1 MRDVAHRRTI
11 RSRGDD
17 ATGRGR
23 MGTESGEYPFD
34 TSGIEVGADGIRR
47 YTDLPVNLVQL
58 LRAQGATR
66 GDRPAVVELGGPS
79 LTYSEL
85 WQRAMRV
92 AGGLRNA
99 GVATGDRV
107 AVQLGNGVDW
117 TLAFWGAQ
125 LAGAVV
131 VPMNTRLAQAEA
143 EFILADCA
151 AKYVVRPGEPL
162 PDGEPGELPDPA
174 HTDVAALFYTSG
186 TTGRP
191 KGAMT
196 THENFLTTIET
207 VIRCRELSR
216 APGVR
221 HATLISVPL
230 FHVTGCN
237 SQFLTQ
243 IALGGTSVIM
253 PRFDPASFLAA
264 IPEYG
269 ITLVT
274 SVPTIYDLVLR
285 HPDVATTDVST
296 VRTLSYGG
304 APIAPELVFRL
315 REAFPT
321 ARLGNGFGL
330 SETSALATFLPHEYA
345 IEHADAVGFP
355 APVNDVRID
364 QPDPVTGVGEL
375 LIRGPNVVAGYWGD
389 PVRTAETFVDGWLHT
404 GDLARIDDGIVRI
417 VDRAK
422 DMINRGGENVYS
434 VEVENT
440 LAAHPD
446 VLEVAVVG
454 VPDPVMGEKVGA
466 VVLPRPGVTA
476 ETLVPSLCA
485 FARERLAD
493 FKCPQ
498 FVRVLDGPLP
508 RNAGGK
514 VLKSPLR
521 DADGWTAVP
530 R

>member
-1 MRDVAHRRTI
+1 MSTEQT
-11 RSRGDD
+11 
-17 ATGRGR
+17 TG
-23 MGTESGEYPFD
+23 TSPFD
-34 TSGIEVGADGIRR
+34 TSGIEVGPDGVRR
-47 YTDLPVNLVQL
+47 YTGLPRNIVRVLADQA
-58 LRAQGATR
+58 RQHA
-66 GDRPAVVELGGPS
+66 DRTAIVELDGGR
-79 LTYSEL
+79 LTYAQL
-85 WQRAMRV
+85 WQRALRV
-92 AGGLRNA
+92 AGGLRAA
-99 GVATGDRV
+99 GVTTGDRV
-107 AVQLGNGVDW
+107 AVQLPNGVDW
-117 TLAFWGAQ
+117 VLAFWGAQ

-131 VPMNTRLAQAEA
+131 VPMSTRLAPAEA
-143 EFILADCA
+143 GFILADCGA
-151 AKYVVRPGEPL
+151 RRVIRPGEPL
-162 PDGEPGELPDPA
+162 PDGEPGEVPDPQ

-196 THENFLTTIET
+196 THENFLSNIES

-216 APGVR
+216 DPEAA

-243 IALGGTSVIM
+243 IALGGRSVLM
-253 PRFDPASFLAA
+253 PKFDATAFLTA
-264 IPEYG
+264 IPEHG
-269 ITLVT
+269 ITLLT
-274 SVPTIYDLVLR
+274 SVPTIYELVLR
-285 HPDVATTDVST
+285 HPALATTDVST

-304 APIAPELVFRL
+304 APIAPELVHRL
-315 REAFPT
+315 RQAFPN

-345 IEHADAVGFP
+345 ETQADAVGFP
-355 APVNDVRID
+355 TPVNEVRLD
-364 QPDPVTGVGEL
+364 RPDPVTGVGEL
-375 LIRGPNVVAGYWGD
+375 LVRGPNVVAGYWDD
-389 PVRTAETFVDGWLHT
+389 PERTAETFVDGWLHT
-404 GDLARIDDGIVRI
+404 GDLATLTDGVVRI

-434 VEVENT
+434 VEVENA
-440 LAAHPD
+440 LAEHPD

-466 VVLPRPGVTA
+466 VVLPKPGTDA
-476 ETLVPSLCA
+476 GELVAGLAA

-493 FKCPQ
+493 FKRPQ
-498 FVRVLDGPLP
+498 FVRVIDGPLP

-514 VLKSPLR
+514 VLKAPLR
-521 DADGWTAVP
+521 EAEGWVTVP

>member
-1 MRDVAHRRTI
+1 MSTDSA
-11 RSRGDD
+11 
-17 ATGRGR
+17 ATG
-23 MGTESGEYPFD
+23 EQPFD
-34 TSGIEVGADGIRR
+34 TSGIELGADGIRR
-47 YTDLPVNLVQL
+47 YTGLPVNLVRVL
-58 LRAQGATR
+58 LAQATTRA
-66 GDRPAVVELGGPS
+66 DSPAIVELGGGE
-79 LTYSEL
+79 LTYGQL
-85 WQRAMRV
+85 WERATRV
-92 AGGLRNA
+92 AGGLRDA
-99 GVATGDRV
+99 GVTPGDRV
-107 AVQLGNGVDW
+107 AVQLPNGIDW
-117 TLAFWGAQ
+117 VLAFWGAH

-131 VPMNTRLAQAEA
+131 VPMNTRLAPAEA
-143 EFILADCA
+143 DFILADCGA
-151 AKYVVRPGEPL
+151 TYVVRPGQPL
-162 PDGEPGELPDPA
+162 PDGEPGEIPDPQ

-196 THENFLTTIET
+196 THENFLSTIES

-216 APGVR
+216 DPAVR

-243 IALGGTSVIM
+243 IALGGTSVLM
-253 PRFDPASFLAA
+253 PRFEPGAFLAA
-264 IPEYG
+264 IPEHG
-269 ITLVT
+269 ITLIT
-274 SVPTIYDLVLR
+274 SVPTIYELVLR
-285 HPDVATTDVST
+285 HPALATTDVST

-304 APIAPELVFRL
+304 APIAPELVHRL
-315 REAFPT
+315 RQAFPN

-345 IEHADAVGFP
+345 ETHADAVGFP
-355 APVNDVRID
+355 TPVNEVRLD
-364 QPDPVTGVGEL
+364 RADPVTGVGEL
-375 LIRGPNVVAGYWGD
+375 LVRGPNVVAGYWGD

-404 GDLARIDDGIVRI
+404 GDLATITDGIVRI

-434 VEVENT
+434 VEVENA
-440 LAAHPD
+440 LAEHPD

-454 VPDPVMGEKVGA
+454 VADPVMGEKVGA
-466 VVLPRPGVTA
+466 VVLPKPGVDA
-476 ETLVPSLCA
+476 GQLVTSLND
-485 FARERLAD
+485 FARQRLAD

-498 FVRVLDGPLP
+498 FVRLIDGALP

-514 VLKSPLR
+514 VLKGPLR
-521 DADGWTAVP
+521 EAEGWVAVP

>member
-1 MRDVAHRRTI
+1 MST
-11 RSRGDD
+11 
-17 ATGRGR
+17 ATAAPGN
-23 MGTESGEYPFD
+23 YPFD

-47 YTDLPVNLVQL
+47 YTDLPQNLVDV
-58 LRAQGATR
+58 LREQAAQ
-66 GDRPAVVELGGPS
+66 RPEHTAVVELGGGQ
-79 LTYSEL
+79 LTYAEL
-85 WQRAMRV
+85 WQRALRV
-92 AGGLRNA
+92 AGGLRDA
-99 GVATGDRV
+99 GVGAGDRV

-117 TLAFWGAQ
+117 VLAFWGAQ

-131 VPMNTRLAQAEA
+131 VPLNTRLAPAETQ
-143 EFILADCA
+143 FILDDCGA
-151 AKYVVRPGEPL
+151 AHVVRPGEPL
-162 PDGEPGELPDPA
+162 PDGEPGELPEPA

-196 THENFLTTIET
+196 THENFLSTIET
-207 VIRCRELSR
+207 VIRCRGLSR
-216 APGVR
+216 EPGVR

-237 SQFLTQ
+237 SQFITQ
-243 IALGGTSVIM
+243 IALGGTSVLM
-253 PRFDPASFLAA
+253 PRFEPGAFLAA
-264 IPEYG
+264 IAEHG

-274 SVPTIYDLVLR
+274 SVPTIYELVLR
-285 HPDVATTDVST
+285 HPDVASTDVAS

-304 APIAPELVFRL
+304 APIAPELVHRL
-315 REAFPT
+315 RQAFPR

-330 SETSALATFLPHEYA
+330 SETSALATFLPDEYA
-345 IEHADAVGFP
+345 DTHADAVGFP
-355 APVNDVRID
+355 APVNDVRLHR
-364 QPDPVTGVGEL
+364 PDPVTGVGEL
-375 LIRGPNVVAGYWGD
+375 LVRGPNVVAGYWGD
-389 PVRTAETFVDGWLHT
+389 PARTAETFRNGWLHT
-404 GDLARIDDGIVRI
+404 GDLATITDGIVRI

-434 VEVENT
+434 VEVENA

-466 VVLPRPGVTA
+466 VVLPRPGTDPDQ
-476 ETLVPSLCA
+476 LVGSLCS

-498 FVRVLDGPLP
+498 FVRVAQGPLP

-514 VLKSPLR
+514 VLKTALR
-521 DADGWTAVP
+521 EAEGWVAVP

>member
-1 MRDVAHRRTI
+1 
-11 RSRGDD
+11 
-17 ATGRGR
+17 
-23 MGTESGEYPFD
+23 MGTASATTRNYPFD
-34 TSGIEVGADGIRR
+34 TSGIEVGPDGIRR
-47 YTDLPVNLVQL
+47 YRGLQKNLVEL
-58 LRAQGATR
+58 LQTTVERFA
-66 GDRPAVVELGGPS
+66 DRTAIVELGGPS
-79 LTYSEL
+79 ATYAEL
-85 WQRAMRV
+85 WDRARRV
-92 AGGLRNA
+92 AGGLRHA
-99 GVATGDRV
+99 GVGTGDRV
-107 AVQLGNGVDW
+107 AVQLGNGLDW
-117 TLAFWGAQ
+117 VLAFWGAQ

-131 VPMNTRLAQAEA
+131 VPMNTRLAEAEA
-143 EFILADCA
+143 AFILADCGA
-151 AKYVVRPGEPL
+151 AYVVRPGEPL

-196 THENFLTTIET
+196 THENLLTTIET
-207 VIRCRELSR
+207 VIRCRQLSR
-216 APGVR
+216 DPGVR

-243 IALGGTSVIM
+243 VALGGTSVLM
-253 PRFDPASFLAA
+253 PRFDAASFLAA
-264 IPEYG
+264 IPQYG

-274 SVPTIYDLVLR
+274 SVPTIYELVLR
-285 HPDVATTDVST
+285 HPDLAATDVSS

-304 APIAPELVFRL
+304 APIAPELVHRL
-315 REAFPT
+315 RAAFPD

-345 IEHADAVGFP
+345 IEHADAVGFA

-364 QPDPVTGVGEL
+364 HPDPVTGVGEL

-389 PVRTAETFVDGWLHT
+389 PVRSAETFVDGWLHT
-404 GDLARIDDGIVRI
+404 GDVARIDDGIVRI

-434 VEVENT
+434 VEVENA

-466 VVLPRPGVTA
+466 VVLPKPGVTA
-476 ETLVPSLCA
+476 DDLVPSLSA

-498 FVRVLDGPLP
+498 FVRVLEGPLP

-521 DADGWTAVP
+521 AAEGWIAVP

>member
-1 MRDVAHRRTI
+1 MSTGSATTRD
-11 RSRGDD
+11 
-17 ATGRGR
+17 
-23 MGTESGEYPFD
+23 YPFD
-34 TSGIEVGADGIRR
+34 TSGIEVGPDGIRR
-47 YTDLPVNLVQL
+47 YRGLQKNLVEL
-58 LRAQGATR
+58 LQTTVERFA
-66 GDRPAVVELGGPS
+66 DRTAIVELGGPS
-79 LTYSEL
+79 ATYAEL
-85 WQRAMRV
+85 WDRARRV
-92 AGGLRNA
+92 AGGLRHA
-99 GVATGDRV
+99 GVGTGDRV
-107 AVQLGNGVDW
+107 AVQLGNGLDW
-117 TLAFWGAQ
+117 VLAFWGAQ
-125 LAGAVV
+125 LAGGVV
-131 VPMNTRLAQAEA
+131 VPMNIRLAEA
-143 EFILADCA
+143 EAAFILADCGA
-151 AKYVVRPGEPL
+151 AYVVRPGEPL

-207 VIRCRELSR
+207 VIRCRGLSR
-216 APGVR
+216 DPGVR

-243 IALGGTSVIM
+243 VALGGTSVLM
-253 PRFDPASFLAA
+253 PRFDAASFLAA
-264 IPEYG
+264 IPQYG

-274 SVPTIYDLVLR
+274 SVPTIYELVLR
-285 HPDVATTDVST
+285 HPDLAATDVSS

-304 APIAPELVFRL
+304 APIAPELVHRL
-315 REAFPT
+315 RAAFPD

-345 IEHADAVGFP
+345 IEHADAVGFA

-364 QPDPVTGVGEL
+364 HPDPVTGVGEL

-389 PVRTAETFVDGWLHT
+389 PVRSAETFVDGWLHT
-404 GDLARIDDGIVRI
+404 GDVARIDDGIVRI

-434 VEVENT
+434 VEVENA

-466 VVLPRPGVTA
+466 VVLPKSGVTA
-476 ETLVPSLCA
+476 DDLVPSLSA

-498 FVRVLDGPLP
+498 FVRVLQEPLP

-521 DADGWTAVP
+521 AAERWIAVP

>member
-1 MRDVAHRRTI
+1 M
-11 RSRGDD
+11 S
-17 ATGRGR
+17 
-23 MGTESGEYPFD
+23 TEQAAGEHLFD

-47 YTDLPVNLVQL
+47 YTGLPVNLVRVL
-58 LRAQGATR
+58 LAQAATR
-66 GDRPAVVELGGPS
+66 GDRTAIVELGGGQ

-92 AGGLRNA
+92 AGGLRDA
-99 GVATGDRV
+99 GVGTGDRV
-107 AVQLGNGVDW
+107 AVQLPNGVDW
-117 TLAFWGAQ
+117 VLAFWGAQ
-125 LAGAVV
+125 LAGAVA
-131 VPMNTRLAQAEA
+131 VPMNTRLAPAEA
-143 EFILADCA
+143 GFILADCGA
-151 AKYVVRPGEPL
+151 AYVVRPGEPL
-162 PDGEPGELPDPA
+162 PDGEPGEPPDPA

-196 THENFLTTIET
+196 THENFLSNIES
-207 VIRCRELSR
+207 VIRCRQLSR
-216 APGVR
+216 DPEAG

-237 SQFLTQ
+237 SQFLGQ
-243 IALGGTSVIM
+243 IALGGTSVLM
-253 PRFDPASFLAA
+253 PRFDATAFLEA
-264 IPEYG
+264 IPQHG
-269 ITLVT
+269 ITLLT
-274 SVPTIYDLVLR
+274 SVPTIYELVLR
-285 HPDVATTDVST
+285 HPALATTDLST

-304 APIAPELVFRL
+304 APIAPELVHRL
-315 REAFPT
+315 RTAFPN

-330 SETSALATFLPHEYA
+330 SETSALATFLPHDYA
-345 IEHADAVGFP
+345 ETHADAVGF
-355 APVNDVRID
+355 ATPVNDVRLD

-375 LIRGPNVVAGYWGD
+375 LVRGPNVVAGYWGD

-404 GDLARIDDGIVRI
+404 GDLATITDGVVRI

-434 VEVENT
+434 VEVENA
-440 LAAHPD
+440 LAEHPD

-466 VVLPRPGVTA
+466 VVLPKPGTDAGRLVA
-476 ETLVPSLCA
+476 ELHS

-498 FVRVLDGPLP
+498 FVRVIDGPLP

-514 VLKSPLR
+514 VLKNPLR
-521 DADGWTAVP
+521 VAEGWVAVP